1 MSDTA
6 PRNFSPDGLSH
17 NIAAALVAH
26 HSVDP
31 QGVTYGLSRWKNLL
45 DANVCTGRHTWCHIY
60 DTSESTVEW
69 SLVADNTS
77 ACFGTH
83 IVEIASGAFDLSYIS
98 VDDAAAAL
106 HSVLHAIT

>member
-1 MSDTA
+1 MTNTV
-6 PRNFSPDGLSH
+6 PHNFNPDALSH
-17 NIAAALVAH
+17 SITAALVAH

-31 QGVTYGLSRWKNLL
+31 QDITYGISRWKNLL

-83 IVEIASGAFDLSYIS
+83 IVEIASGVFDLNHININ
-98 VDDAAAAL
+98 DAATAL